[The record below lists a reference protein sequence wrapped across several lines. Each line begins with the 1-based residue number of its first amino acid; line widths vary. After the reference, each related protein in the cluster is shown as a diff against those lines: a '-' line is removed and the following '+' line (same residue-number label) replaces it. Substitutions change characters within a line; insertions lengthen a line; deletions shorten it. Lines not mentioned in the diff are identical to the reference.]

1 MSGNRVELTPEQVAF
16 FHCAIQNR
24 DGRRCF
30 YCHRHFKKSPLRRK
44 TLDHYIPHCIWP
56 GWQLDNLVLACGRCN
71 QAKGAA
77 LPWPLVW
84 LLLNTFRRDDW
95 ELAA

>member
-1 MSGNRVELTPEQVAF
+1 MSTPREDLTEERRTY

-30 YCHRHFKKSPLRRK
+30 YCRRNFRRRPMRRK
-44 TLDHYIPHCIWP
+44 TLDHYIPHRIWP
-56 GWQLDNLVLACGRCN
+56 GHELDNLVLACERCN
-71 QAKGAA
+71 LAKADS

-84 LLLNTFRRDDW
+84 LLLAVFQRENW
-95 ELAA
+95 ELTA

>member
-1 MSGNRVELTPEQVAF
+1 VSAARVPLTEEQRAYLQ
-16 FHCAIQNR
+16 CAIQAR

-30 YCHRHFKKSPLRRK
+30 YCLRNFRRRPGRRK
-44 TLDHYIPHCIWP
+44 TLDHYIPHRLWP
-56 GWQLDNLVLACGRCN
+56 GWELDNLVLACERCN
-71 QAKGAA
+71 LAKADS

-84 LLLNTFRRDDW
+84 LLLAVHRPERW

>member
-1 MSGNRVELTPEQVAF
+1 MKREHLDQEVRAYLQ
-16 FHCAIQNR
+16 CAIAAR

-30 YCHRHFKKSPLRRK
+30 YCSRNFKKRPMRRK
-44 TLDHYIPHCIWP
+44 TLDHYIPWWIWP
-56 GWQLDNLVLACGRCN
+56 GWDVGNLVLSCERCN
-71 QAKGAA
+71 LAKGAV

-84 LLLNTFRRDDW
+84 LLLSTYRRDGW